1 MCTELFAKYHLD
13 HEMKDQMHR
22 TCSAHRKHTKCT
34 QCFDAGCER
43 NRLLKGMWHLYL
55 ENVKLDPK
63 EIV

>member
-1 MCTELFAKYHLD
+1 MCTKLFAKCHQD

-22 TCSAHRKHTKCT
+22 ICSAHGKHMKCN

-43 NRLLKGMWHLYL
+43 NRLLKGMWHGYL

>member
-1 MCTELFAKYHLD
+1 
-13 HEMKDQMHR
+13 MKDQMHR
-22 TCSAHRKHTKCT
+22 ICSAHGKHMKCN

-43 NRLLKGMWHLYL
+43 NRLLKGMWHGYL